1 MFQPPQNTGM
11 TQSMGS
17 VAQSVPKISHM
28 MVNVDKALILPKKI
42 HITINDPI
50 TVKAPKL
57 ITDGKEKKEKATK
70 SESAAMI
77 KTKERWKKAED
88 KENKWK
94 KSVKKWQEG
103 LLGTLTKTLTDN
115 PITNFIKDHWGKLL
129 IGLGFLFLKPSQ
141 MKAVWEA
148 LKGMATWLWKN
159 GPGIFKGIYDG
170 LAWLVPKI
178 GKLIGG
184 IFKWLFGESEQ
195 DREQDKLDEMKK
207 EGSGASAED
216 IAKQEAKVRVA
227 GTERTGGLD
236 DSLFKQ
242 VAFGLG
248 GLILLLKK
256 LGPDGIVGKMFSKM
270 GKTLF
275 DKVIRNNVME
285 DKVKGYLTDDMMKM
299 DRGKKLSMMDKFR
312 NNDYVKYGKDKAS
325 KVGGA
330 VKAGASKVG
339 GAVKNVASA
348 GGDWFKSLMG
358 KFGKAGKFLAKMGKS
373 VIQGLMTMGPYG
385 WAILGGIALGG
396 LVWYFWDDITRV
408 WDNIAGTISKGFTK
422 VKEMVT
428 GMFGNVQGML
438 GGWLRG
444 IGAGMIA
451 DWIDPDGADPEKPK
465 EEFSWG
471 GFMGELWAVYSGIW
485 KEIIGRVKKLASS
498 IGSLVLKFAKA
509 VGVPEWI
516 TDMFDASDEPPKK
529 PFKFSMTDEEM
540 ANTPGLQEKAQT
552 QWSSFEK
559 TEEGKEYLKNFQDQK
574 SIDKAKR
581 LGKEYKGAV
590 TSKAKDRARAAW
602 EAQDSKRS
610 AVSTASKVIA
620 TPTTPTTISSG
631 GKKFLKEI
639 RKDIKRASRWRG
651 KDRRIRAKKINDKI
665 DASEYGDEILEK
677 LTPRQLKIIGRD
689 GLATKKIEE
698 RKIRRAAKTPEQIEA
713 DDKKLDA
720 SGGITAGDAFAGDPS
735 PMVSPTMKADTLNQV
750 QGENAE
756 LSSGTNA
763 IVAPTTINNITN
775 NYGNGGEGGTAIYGV
790 PTAQKGTKVKHS
802 NIR

>member
-17 VAQSVPKISHM
+17 VAQAVPKISHM

-195 DREQDKLDEMKK
+195 DREQDKLNEMKK

-275 DKVIRNNVME
+275 DKVIRNKVME

-396 LVWYFWDDITRV
+396 LVWYFWDDVTRV

-451 DWIDPDGADPEKPK
+451 DWIDPDGAEEGEEKK
-465 EEFSWG
+465 EFTFG
-471 GFMGELWAVYSGIW
+471 GFMGELWAIYSGIW
-485 KEIIGRVKKLASS
+485 KKI
-498 IGSLVLKFAKA
+498 
-509 VGVPEWI
+509 
-516 TDMFDASDEPPKK
+516 FD
-529 PFKFSMTDEEM
+529 
-540 ANTPGLQEKAQT
+540 LI
-552 QWSSFEK
+552 
-559 TEEGKEYLKNFQDQK
+559 K
-574 SIDKAKR
+574 SIDPVEIVKSLAGGLVNLAKDALPFMKSDEEKQKDADAQAAIKVKNDAETKAKNDAIAKKAAKGESTWYAPTTWFSSDD
-581 LGKEYKGAV
+581 GKEKE
-590 TSKAKDRARAAW
+590 K
-602 EAQDSKRS
+602 Q
-610 AVSTASKVIA
+610 
-620 TPTTPTTISSG
+620 
-631 GKKFLKEI
+631 KFFKEI
-639 RKDIKRASRWRG
+639 KKDIKGAKKWRG
-651 KDRRIRAKKINDKI
+651 KNREKKVEPINKKIND
-665 DASEYGDEILEK
+665 SPYRDEVLGM
-677 LTPRQLKIIGRD
+677 LSTSQLKLIGRD
-689 GLATKKIEE
+689 GLATKKHEE
-698 RKIRRAAKTPEQIEA
+698 NKLRLAARTPEQVAA
-713 DDKKLDA
+713 DEKYMREHSGSNA
-720 SGGITAGDAFAGDPS
+720 SDDFAGAPL
-735 PMVSPTMKADTLNQV
+735 PMVSPTMKADTLKQV
-750 QGENAE
+750 QDENAE
-756 LSSGTNA
+756 LSSGTDT
-763 IVAPTTINNITN
+763 IVAPTTINNYFN
-775 NYGNGGEGGTAIYGV
+775 KDSGGGGESGTSIYAV
-790 PTAQKGTKVKHS
+790 PTAQKGNQHRHS

>member
-1 MFQPPQNTGM
+1 
-11 TQSMGS
+11 
-17 VAQSVPKISHM
+17 
-28 MVNVDKALILPKKI
+28 
-42 HITINDPI
+42 
-50 TVKAPKL
+50 
-57 ITDGKEKKEKATK
+57 
-70 SESAAMI
+70 
-77 KTKERWKKAED
+77 
-88 KENKWK
+88 
-94 KSVKKWQEG
+94 
-103 LLGTLTKTLTDN
+103 
-115 PITNFIKDHWGKLL
+115 
-129 IGLGFLFLKPSQ
+129 

-170 LAWLVPKI
+170 LQWLVPKI

-184 IFKWLFGESEQ
+184 IFKWLFGESDK
-195 DREQDKLDEMKK
+195 DRAQDKVDDMKK
-207 EGSGASAED
+207 KDGETETAFKNRKDAEQ
-216 IAKQEAKVRVA
+216 KKVDQMLD
-227 GTERTGGLD
+227 GGERTGGLD

-242 VAFGLG
+242 VAFYLG

-275 DKVIRNNVME
+275 DKVIRNKVME

-339 GAVKNVASA
+339 GVVKAGASKVGGAVKSMAST
-348 GGDWFKSLMG
+348 GGDWFKTLMG

-396 LVWYFWDDITRV
+396 LVWYFWDDVTRV

-451 DWIDPDGADPEKPK
+451 DWIDPDGAEEGEEKK
-465 EEFSWG
+465 EFTFG
-471 GFMGELWAVYSGIW
+471 GFMGELWAIYSGIW
-485 KEIIGRVKKLASS
+485 KKI
-498 IGSLVLKFAKA
+498 
-509 VGVPEWI
+509 
-516 TDMFDASDEPPKK
+516 FD
-529 PFKFSMTDEEM
+529 
-540 ANTPGLQEKAQT
+540 LI
-552 QWSSFEK
+552 
-559 TEEGKEYLKNFQDQK
+559 K
-574 SIDKAKR
+574 SIDPVEIVKSLAGGLVNLAKDALPFMKSDEEKQKDADAQAAIKAKNDAETKAKNDAIAKKAAKGESTWYAPTTWFSSDD
-581 LGKEYKGAV
+581 GKEKE
-590 TSKAKDRARAAW
+590 K
-602 EAQDSKRS
+602 Q
-610 AVSTASKVIA
+610 
-620 TPTTPTTISSG
+620 
-631 GKKFLKEI
+631 KFFKEI
-639 RKDIKRASRWRG
+639 KKDIKGAKRWRG
-651 KDRRIRAKKINDKI
+651 KNREKKVEPINKKIND
-665 DASEYGDEILEK
+665 SPYRDEVLGM
-677 LTPRQLKIIGRD
+677 LSTSQLKLIGRD
-689 GLATKKIEE
+689 GLATKKHEE
-698 RKIRRAAKTPEQIEA
+698 NKLRLAARTPEQVAA
-713 DDKKLDA
+713 DDKYFKDHSGSSA
-720 SGGITAGDAFAGDPS
+720 SDDFAGAPL

-775 NYGNGGEGGTAIYGV
+775 NYGSGGEGGTAIYGV

>member
-11 TQSMGS
+11 TQSMGN

-28 MVNVDKALILPKKI
+28 MVNVDKALILPKTI

-57 ITDGKEKKEKATK
+57 ITDGKEKEKATK

-178 GKLIGG
+178 GTLIGG

-195 DREQDKLDEMKK
+195 DREQDTLDEMKK

-242 VAFGLG
+242 VAFYLG

-275 DKVIRNNVME
+275 DKVIRNKVME

-451 DWIDPDGADPEKPK
+451 DWIDPDGADPEKKK
-465 EEFSWG
+465 EFTWG
-471 GFMGELWAVYSGIW
+471 GFAKELWNVYTGIW
-485 KEIIGRVKKLASS
+485 KKVL
-498 IGSLVLKFAKA
+498 SLVTDAGKMVKGIAASFARKMGLDSLA
-509 VGVPEWI
+509 EWI
-516 TDMFDASDEPPKK
+516 EGEPEVETISDEQVKIQDNK
-529 PFKFSMTDEEM
+529 IENRRSKGKYGTKAEF
-540 ANTPGLQEKAQT
+540 LQSE
-552 QWSSFEK
+552 
-559 TEEGKEYLKNFQDQK
+559 
-574 SIDKAKR
+574 
-581 LGKEYKGAV
+581 EYKSQIRKPDG
-590 TSKAKDRARAAW
+590 TLKGINTTKQDKMW
-602 EAQDSKRS
+602 EAHLDGVDNKPS

-620 TPTTPTTISSG
+620 TPTTPTTG

-651 KDRRIRAKKINDKI
+651 KDRRIKAKKINDKI

-677 LTPRQLKIIGRD
+677 LTSRQLKIIGRD
-689 GLATKKIEE
+689 GLATKKHEE
-698 RKIRRAAKTPEQIEA
+698 NKLRRAARTPEQVAA
-713 DDKKLDA
+713 DDKYFKDHSGSSA
-720 SGGITAGDAFAGDPS
+720 SDDFAGAPS

-775 NYGNGGEGGTAIYGV
+775 NYGSGGEGGTAIYGV

>member
-17 VAQSVPKISHM
+17 VAQAMPKISQM

-57 ITDGKEKKEKATK
+57 ITDGKEKEKKEKATK
-70 SESAAMI
+70 SESAEMI

-88 KENKWK
+88 KDNKWK

-207 EGSGASAED
+207 KGSGASAED
-216 IAKQEAKVRVA
+216 IAKQEAIVRGA
-227 GTERTGGLD
+227 NTKRTGGLD

-275 DKVIRNNVME
+275 DKVIRNKVME

-339 GAVKNVASA
+339 GVVKAGASKVGGAVKSMAST
-348 GGDWFKSLMG
+348 GGDWFKTLMG

-396 LVWYFWDDITRV
+396 LVWYFWDDVTRV

-590 TSKAKDRARAAW
+590 TSKAKERARAAW

-610 AVSTASKVIA
+610 AVSTPSEPRG
-620 TPTTPTTISSG
+620 T
-631 GKKFLKEI
+631 E
-639 RKDIKRASRWRG
+639 RA
-651 KDRRIRAKKINDKI
+651 
-665 DASEYGDEILEK
+665 
-677 LTPRQLKIIGRD
+677 Q
-689 GLATKKIEE
+689 KKIEE
-698 RKIRRAAKTPEQIEA
+698 VRNIKSTKERKKRIKNILKGPDGKEFWEAMSPEEQNRHRGVAMLGGVITKEQVRSMQTP
-713 DDKKLDA
+713 
-720 SGGITAGDAFAGDPS
+720 PS

-775 NYGNGGEGGTAIYGV
+775 NYGSGGEGGTAIYGV

>member
-17 VAQSVPKISHM
+17 VAQAMPKISQM

-57 ITDGKEKKEKATK
+57 ITDGKEKEKKEKATK
-70 SESAAMI
+70 SESAEMI

-88 KENKWK
+88 KDNKWK

-207 EGSGASAED
+207 EGASAED

-227 GTERTGGLD
+227 SNERTGGLD

-275 DKVIRNNVME
+275 DKVIRNKVME

-339 GAVKNVASA
+339 GVVKAGASKVGGAVKSMAST
-348 GGDWFKSLMG
+348 GGDWFKTLMG

-396 LVWYFWDDITRV
+396 LVWYFWDDVTRV

-516 TDMFDASDEPPKK
+516 TDMFDASDEPTKK

-590 TSKAKDRARAAW
+590 TSKAKERARAAW

-610 AVSTASKVIA
+610 AVSTPSEPRG
-620 TPTTPTTISSG
+620 T
-631 GKKFLKEI
+631 E
-639 RKDIKRASRWRG
+639 RA
-651 KDRRIRAKKINDKI
+651 
-665 DASEYGDEILEK
+665 
-677 LTPRQLKIIGRD
+677 Q
-689 GLATKKIEE
+689 KKIEE
-698 RKIRRAAKTPEQIEA
+698 VRNIKSTKERKKRIKNILKGPDGKEFWEAMSPEEQNRHRGVAMLGGVITKEQVRSMQTP
-713 DDKKLDA
+713 
-720 SGGITAGDAFAGDPS
+720 PS

-763 IVAPTTINNITN
+763 IVAPTTINHITHI
-775 NYGNGGEGGTAIYGV
+775 NGGEGGSSIFGV
-790 PTAQKGTKVKHS
+790 PTAQKGHQHRHS